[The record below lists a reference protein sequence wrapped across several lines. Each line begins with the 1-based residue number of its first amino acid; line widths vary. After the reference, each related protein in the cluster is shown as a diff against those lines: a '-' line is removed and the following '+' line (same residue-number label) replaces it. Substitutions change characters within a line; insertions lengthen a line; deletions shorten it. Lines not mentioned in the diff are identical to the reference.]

1 MMKKIY
7 SFLLVIA
14 VLASCSTS
22 NDVVSNRKVQ
32 KRKYNKGLYIKTNK
46 KNTLSFNFLKWEKTN
61 NTIAKNNLEKI
72 SSNKDLLIASKE
84 IKSIPLVY
92 STPEVTALSNKIDEV
107 LSTNKTSKNK
117 KVKLSEIREI
127 KKEVK
132 NLKKVLKNES
142 KIKSKTKSQGPGTDK
157 TIAIVLCCLLGGL
170 GIHRFYL
177 GYYGM
182 GVLYLLTGGL
192 CGIGVIIDLIKLING
207 DLQPLG
213 GSFDES

>member
-1 MMKKIY
+1 MKKIY

-22 NDVVSNRKVQ
+22 NDVVSNKKVQ

-61 NTIAKNNLEKI
+61 NTIAKNNPEKI
-72 SSNKDLLIASKE
+72 SSNKDLLMASKE

-92 STPEVTALSNKIDEV
+92 SNPEVTALSNKIDEV
-107 LSTNKTSKNK
+107 LSTKKTSKNE
-117 KVKLSEIREI
+117 KVKLSEIRKI

-132 NLKKVLKNES
+132 DLKKQLNYEN
-142 KIKSKTKSQGPGTDK
+142 KITSNTESQGPDK
-157 TIAIVLCCLLGGL
+157 KTAIILCCIGFAVIAGL
-170 GIHRFYL
+170 HRLYL
-177 GYYGM
+177 GYYGL
-182 GVLYLLTGGL
+182 GILYILTGGL
-192 CGIGVIIDLIKLING
+192 CLIGTIIDLIKLLNG
-207 DLQPLG
+207 DLQPNG

>member
-1 MMKKIY
+1 MKKIY

-22 NDVVSNRKVQ
+22 NDVVSNKKVQ

-61 NTIAKNNLEKI
+61 NTIAKNNPEKI
-72 SSNKDLLIASKE
+72 SSNKDLLMASKE

-92 STPEVTALSNKIDEV
+92 SNPEVTALSNKIDEV
-107 LSTNKTSKNK
+107 LSTKKTSKNE
-117 KVKLSEIREI
+117 KVKLSEIRKI

-132 NLKKVLKNES
+132 ALKKQLKDEN
-142 KIKSKTKSQGPGTDK
+142 KITSKTESQGPNKQT
-157 TIAIVLCCLLGGL
+157 AIILCCLGFAVVAGL
-170 GIHRFYL
+170 HRLYL
-177 GYYGM
+177 GYYGL
-182 GVLYLLTGGL
+182 GILYILTGGL
-192 CGIGVIIDLIKLING
+192 CLIGTIIDLIKLLNG
-207 DLQPLG
+207 DLQPNG

>member
-1 MMKKIY
+1 MKKIY

-22 NDVVSNRKVQ
+22 SDVVSNRKVQ

-61 NTIAKNNLEKI
+61 NTIAKNNPEKI

-84 IKSIPLVY
+84 IKSIPLVN
-92 STPEVTALSNKIDEV
+92 SIPEVTALSNKIDEV
-107 LSTNKTSKNK
+107 LSDNKTSKK
-117 KVKLSEIREI
+117 DKVKLSEIRKI

-132 NLKKVLKNES
+132 DLKKQLNDEN
-142 KIKSKTKSQGPGTDK
+142 KITSNTESQGPDK
-157 TIAIVLCCLLGGL
+157 KTAIILCCIGFAVIAGL
-170 GIHRFYL
+170 HRLYL
-177 GYYGM
+177 GYYGL
-182 GVLYLLTGGL
+182 GILYILTGGL
-192 CGIGVIIDLIKLING
+192 CLIGTIIDLIKLLNG
-207 DLQPLG
+207 DLQPNG

>member
-1 MMKKIY
+1 MKKLY
-7 SFLLVIA
+7 SYLLVVV

-32 KRKYNKGLYIKTNK
+32 KRKYTKGLYVKSSK

-61 NTIAKNNLEKI
+61 TINIAKNNPEKI
-72 SSNKDLLIASKE
+72 SSNKDLLMASKE

-107 LSTNKTSKNK
+107 LSNNKTSKK
-117 KVKLSEIREI
+117 DKVKLSEIRKI

-132 NLKKVLKNES
+132 DLKKHLKDEN
-142 KIKSKTKSQGPGTDK
+142 KITNNTESQGPDK
-157 TIAIVLCCLLGGL
+157 QTAIILCCLGFAVIAGL
-170 GIHRFYL
+170 HRLYL
-177 GYYGM
+177 GYYGL
-182 GVLYLLTGGL
+182 GILYILTGGL
-192 CGIGVIIDLIKLING
+192 CLIGTIIDLIKLLNG
-207 DLQPLG
+207 DLQPNG

>member
-1 MMKKIY
+1 MKKIY

-22 NDVVSNRKVQ
+22 SDVVSNRKVQ

-61 NTIAKNNLEKI
+61 NTIAKNNPEKI
-72 SSNKDLLIASKE
+72 SSNKDLLMASKE

-92 STPEVTALSNKIDEV
+92 SNPEVTALSNKIDEV
-107 LSTNKTSKNK
+107 LSTKKTSKNE
-117 KVKLSEIREI
+117 KVKLSEIRKI

-132 NLKKVLKNES
+132 DLKKQLNYEN
-142 KIKSKTKSQGPGTDK
+142 KITSNTESQGPDK
-157 TIAIVLCCLLGGL
+157 KTAIILCCIGFAVIAGL
-170 GIHRFYL
+170 HRLYL
-177 GYYGM
+177 GYYGL
-182 GVLYLLTGGL
+182 GILYILTGGL
-192 CGIGVIIDLIKLING
+192 CLIGTIIDLIKLLNG
-207 DLQPLG
+207 DLQPNG